1 MLVFPVLQAQWMW
14 PHAVRAISSG
24 IPGARMRVYYGIVS
38 SEWLFT
44 ICVLGSWFLHGRSWS
59 GLMLAPGI
67 NWGIVAGLAFALI
80 VSSVLWFR
88 NRAIISQP
96 EKIEKVRQ
104 RLTFAEPLLPHT
116 AEEHNFFTIIS
127 LTAGFCEEVLV
138 RGFLLWYFAV
148 WTGLPLAAILS
159 SLVFGFGHIYLGWRH
174 MMRTGLLGLVFVAIV
189 LATQSLWPTIII
201 HAAIDFTSGDL
212 AFHVLNAPS
221 PGTSDSTASVSA

>member
-1 MLVFPVLQAQWMW
+1 
-14 PHAVRAISSG
+14 
-24 IPGARMRVYYGIVS
+24 
-38 SEWLFT
+38 
-44 ICVLGSWFLHGRSWS
+44 
-59 GLMLAPGI
+59 MLAPGI

-148 WTGLPLAAILS
+148 WVGPIWAAVLS
-159 SLVFGFGHIYLGWRH
+159 SIVFGFGHIYLGWLH